1 MAGSGGVGRTALR
14 TGRFACTIVRMFD
27 TYLRLWD
34 LVPDG
39 GPILTASG
47 GVLPVVWH
55 MRPAMLKV
63 ATCDEERRG
72 NALMTWWNGDGA
84 ARVWL
89 HDSDAVLLERA
100 QPAPTLAGLSAAGHD
115 DDAIRIACAAVAR
128 LHAHRAPAPPA
139 VVPLHDWFYALLSHD
154 TDDDVLRRSAAT
166 AHRLLAVQSTDE
178 VVLHG
183 DIHHGNVL
191 HFGDRGWLAIDPKGL
206 RGDRAFDYAN
216 LPCWMVFDQG
226 FIERYGFPITGGKP
240 GVAPPQWV
248 PSAATLAG
256 LAERLAIPA
265 YALEATVKRWN
276 AQVAAGRDDD
286 FHRGEAAHDQWWGD
300 AALRGGVQASL
311 GPIDRGPFYAVE
323 IKSGA
328 LGTKGGPKTNVN
340 ANVLNVDGEPIGG
353 LYAAGNVMSS
363 PMGMTYGGAGGT
375 IAPGMVFGYLA
386 GRHAAGNPLFADE
399 AAR

>member
-1 MAGSGGVGRTALR
+1 
-14 TGRFACTIVRMFD
+14 MFD

-55 MRPAMLKV
+55 ARPAMLKV

-89 HDSDAVLLERA
+89 RDSDAVLLERA

-166 AHRLLAVQSTDE
+166 AHRLLAVQSADE

-216 LPCWMVFDQG
+216 LFCNPTHDIAVDPARFARRVML
-226 FIERYGFPITGGKP
+226 
-240 GVAPPQWV
+240 VAEVARLDRRRLLQWIL
-248 PSAATLAG
+248 AWAG
-256 LAERLAIPA
+256 LSAVWMMEDALPADTRLEVARLA
-265 YALEATVKRWN
+265 
-276 AQVAAGRDDD
+276 AAG
-286 FHRGEAAHDQWWGD
+286 
-300 AALRGGVQASL
+300 L
-311 GPIDRGPFYAVE
+311 DR
-323 IKSGA
+323 
-328 LGTKGGPKTNVN
+328 
-340 ANVLNVDGEPIGG
+340 
-353 LYAAGNVMSS
+353 
-363 PMGMTYGGAGGT
+363 
-375 IAPGMVFGYLA
+375 
-386 GRHAAGNPLFADE
+386 
-399 AAR
+399 

>member
-1 MAGSGGVGRTALR
+1 MAGGGAGRTALR
-14 TGRFACTIVRMFD
+14 VSRFACTIVRMFD

-55 MRPAMLKV
+55 ARPAMLKV

-166 AHRLLAVQSTDE
+166 AHRLLAVQPADE

-183 DIHHGNVL
+183 DIHHGNLL

-216 LPCWMVFDQG
+216 LFCNPAHDIAVDPARFARRVML
-226 FIERYGFPITGGKP
+226 ITE
-240 GVAPPQWV
+240 VARIDRPRLLRWILAWAGLSAVWLMEDALPPDTRLEV
-248 PSAATLAG
+248 ATLA
-256 LAERLAIPA
+256 
-265 YALEATVKRWN
+265 
-276 AQVAAGRDDD
+276 AAM
-286 FHRGEAAHDQWWGD
+286 
-300 AALRGGVQASL
+300 L
-311 GPIDRGPFYAVE
+311 DR
-323 IKSGA
+323 
-328 LGTKGGPKTNVN
+328 
-340 ANVLNVDGEPIGG
+340 
-353 LYAAGNVMSS
+353 
-363 PMGMTYGGAGGT
+363 
-375 IAPGMVFGYLA
+375 
-386 GRHAAGNPLFADE
+386 
-399 AAR
+399 

>member
-1 MAGSGGVGRTALR
+1 MAGDGGVGRTALR
-14 TGRFACTIVRMFD
+14 TGRFACTIVCMFD

-47 GVLPVVWH
+47 GVLPVVWNA
-55 MRPAMLKV
+55 RPAMLKV

-100 QPAPTLAGLSAAGHD
+100 QPAPTLACLSAAGHD

-216 LPCWMVFDQG
+216 LFCNPAHDIAVDPARFARRVML
-226 FIERYGFPITGGKP
+226 
-240 GVAPPQWV
+240 VAETARIDRRRLLQWIL
-248 PSAATLAG
+248 AWAG
-256 LAERLAIPA
+256 LSAVWMMEDALPADTRVEVGRLA
-265 YALEATVKRWN
+265 
-276 AQVAAGRDDD
+276 
-286 FHRGEAAHDQWWGD
+286 
-300 AALRGGVQASL
+300 ASL
-311 GPIDRGPFYAVE
+311 LDR
-323 IKSGA
+323 
-328 LGTKGGPKTNVN
+328 
-340 ANVLNVDGEPIGG
+340 
-353 LYAAGNVMSS
+353 
-363 PMGMTYGGAGGT
+363 
-375 IAPGMVFGYLA
+375 
-386 GRHAAGNPLFADE
+386 
-399 AAR
+399 

>member
-1 MAGSGGVGRTALR
+1 
-14 TGRFACTIVRMFD
+14 MFD

-55 MRPAMLKV
+55 ARPAMLKV

-100 QPAPTLAGLSAAGHD
+100 LPAPTLVGLSAAGHD
-115 DDAIRIACAAVAR
+115 DDAIRIACRAVAR
-128 LHAHRAPAPPA
+128 LHAHRAPATPE
-139 VVPLHDWFYALLSHD
+139 VVPLIDWFHALLSHD
-154 TDDDVLRRSAAT
+154 TGDDTLRRSAAT
-166 AHRLLAVQSTDE
+166 ARRLLAAPRVDDD

-216 LPCWMVFDQG
+216 LFCNPAHDIAVDPARFA
-226 FIERYGFPITGGKP
+226 RR
-240 GVAPPQWV
+240 VALVAEAAQLDRRRLLQWIL
-248 PSAATLAG
+248 AWAG
-256 LAERLAIPA
+256 LSAVWLIEDGLPPDTRL
-265 YALEATVKRWN
+265 
-276 AQVAAGRDDD
+276 QVASL
-286 FHRGEAAHDQWWGD
+286 AASALD
-300 AALRGGVQASL
+300 A
-311 GPIDRGPFYAVE
+311 
-323 IKSGA
+323 
-328 LGTKGGPKTNVN
+328 
-340 ANVLNVDGEPIGG
+340 
-353 LYAAGNVMSS
+353 
-363 PMGMTYGGAGGT
+363 
-375 IAPGMVFGYLA
+375 
-386 GRHAAGNPLFADE
+386 
-399 AAR
+399 